1 MNFTRCSYLIIRE
14 IDRII
19 NESIIINEKFK
30 DYRNESYK

>member
-1 MNFTRCSYLIIRE
+1 MQLFIIRE

-30 DYRNESYK
+30 DYRNKSYK